1 MLNSIEDLV
10 SDVAKGKMVLLVD
23 DENRENEGD
32 LVLAGELCTS
42 EQINFMVKEA
52 RGLVCLAMSKE
63 RCERLGLS
71 LMVGES
77 QNNSPNKTAFTVSIE
92 AREGITTGISAGDRA
107 HTIRIA
113 SDTEATPQSII
124 TPGHIF
130 PIRAKQGGVLE
141 RAGHTEASVDLMKLS
156 KLNLCAVIC
165 EVMNDDG
172 TMARMPELIEF
183 AKKHNIKIGSIEDL
197 IEYRLNHE
205 SHIEEL
211 YSESFK
217 SKIGLDLST
226 HYFKD
231 RVNNRIHYAMVVGDI
246 NRSSFSNPV
255 LVRVHVDRGPED
267 LFNEQNSNA
276 LNRFLKFSHD
286 KGAGIV
292 VVLRHSNYFS
302 SPLSKR
308 DKKDIG
314 IGSQILSKLGAKK
327 ILLATNS
334 EAKPTGISAFGVSI
348 VDTLPFKNF
357 YSAGAEL

>member
-1 MLNSIEDLV
+1 VLDSIEDLV
-10 SDVAKGKMVLLVD
+10 SDIKQGKMVLLVD

-32 LVLAGELCTS
+32 LVLAGEFCS
-42 EQINFMVKEA
+42 PEQINFMVKEA
-52 RGLVCLAMSKE
+52 RGLVCLAMSQE
-63 RCERLGLS
+63 QCNRLGLS

-92 AREGITTGISAGDRA
+92 AREGITTGISAADRA
-107 HTIRIA
+107 HTIRVA
-113 SDTEATPQSII
+113 SDTSAGPQSII

-141 RAGHTEASVDLMKLS
+141 RAGHTEGSVDLMKLS
-156 KLNLCAVIC
+156 QLNPCAVIC

-172 TMARMPELIEF
+172 TMARMPELIDF
-183 AKKHNIKIGSIEDL
+183 AKKHKIKIGSIEDL

-205 SHIEEL
+205 SYIEEL

-217 SKIGLDLST
+217 SQTDLDVRV

-231 RVNNRIHYAMVVGDI
+231 KVNDRIHYAMVVGNLDQ
-246 NRSSFSNPV
+246 SKPV
-255 LVRVHVDRGPED
+255 PVRVHVDRGPED
-267 LFNEQNSNA
+267 LFNSQNSSA
-276 LNRFLKFSHD
+276 LNRFLKFSND
-286 KGAGIV
+286 KGAGVV

-308 DKKDIG
+308 DRKDIG
-314 IGSQILSKLGAKK
+314 IGAQILSKLGVSE

-334 EAKPTGISAFGVSI
+334 EAKLTGLSAFGVSV
-348 VDTLPFKNF
+348 VDTLAFKGF
-357 YSAGAEL
+357 YKEGSRL